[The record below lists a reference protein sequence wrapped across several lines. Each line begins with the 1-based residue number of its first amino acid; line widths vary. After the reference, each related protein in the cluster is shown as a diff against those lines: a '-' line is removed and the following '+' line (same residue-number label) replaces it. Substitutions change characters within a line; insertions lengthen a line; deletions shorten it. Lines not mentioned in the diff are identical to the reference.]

1 MTNIVLVGIQGSGK
15 GTQARKILDK
25 NPNFHFFEMG
35 QRLRDFSK
43 LEGKNP
49 QIVKKCLE
57 EGLLVPMDL
66 IESMLVHYHDTY
78 KDETIVFDGIPRS
91 LEQLELFEKVFDDYF
106 VIFLDL
112 EKEIALERLA
122 NRRIDPSNGMSF
134 PADFVGD
141 YSPFTGTKLITRDD
155 DNEEAVLKRI
165 EGFYRN
171 TLPLLAEWAARGKR
185 VYRIDASRSIEEVW
199 ETINVIVSA
208 Y

>member
-43 LEGKNP
+43 LEGEKS

-57 EGLLVPMDL
+57 EGSLVPMDL

-78 KDETIVFDGIPRS
+78 KNETIVFDGIPRS

-141 YSPFTGTKLITRDD
+141 YSPFTGTKLITSDD